1 MTRPTYKKDLL
12 TAYPTINPAHLKKTL
27 DIYNS
32 ITSRCNTHPN
42 YIGVK
47 NEFEIVEFYEFL
59 MENKYFDRIKNNKI
73 SVCRKG
79 DVGNYN
85 KQNAEIKTQAANCFE
100 ASTRNNAYK
109 IFYTTGD
116 TQLTQSLAM
125 LWECIKSDAGFSKA
139 TFYRKIK
146 AGMPLNHSCV
156 YKVIKIA

>member
-1 MTRPTYKKDLL
+1 MKFNNKKDLL

-27 DIYNS
+27 DIYNG
-32 ITSRCNTHPN
+32 ITNRCNNHAN
-42 YIGVK
+42 YQCVK

-59 MENKYFDRIKNNKI
+59 IQNNYFERIKNNKM

-85 KQNAEIKTQAANCFE
+85 KQNCQIKTQAANCYE
-100 ASTRNNAYK
+100 ANTRNNAYK
-109 IFYTTGD
+109 IFFTTGD

-125 LWECIKSDAGFSKA
+125 LWECIKNDAGFSKA

-146 AGMPLNHSCV
+146 KGLLLNHSCV